1 LDGQSRHLPSVLAGA
16 QRRPFSLA
24 RESGC
29 ATVFQ
34 QLFSILR
41 MIRKVL
47 AKDYVYFVPVSR
59 NGNQPV

>member
-1 LDGQSRHLPSVLAGA
+1 
-16 QRRPFSLA
+16 LA

-47 AKDYVYFVPVSR
+47 AKDYVYFVPASR
-59 NGNQPV
+59 SGNQPV